1 MRPCWEV
8 TLPVVSPVV
17 PEGTAAASRTTAS
30 SPARCSSTAVV
41 RPVSPAPAMTTSAVA
56 PPASAGNSGTPTAAD
71 QTDPSSATPVPTRRQ
86 ASATAPAT
94 DHCRNGHPVFGLL
107 SDGPGMLRAEAKRK
121 ALDDVPQAPDL
132 PALRTGPSPQPPPDD
147 GGGTRSRRGQSRGH
161 REIGRAS

>member
-17 PEGTAAASRTTAS
+17 PEATAAASRTTTS

-41 RPVSPAPAMTTSAVA
+41 RPVIPAPAMTTSAVTS
-56 PPASAGNSGTPTAAD
+56 PASGGNSGATTPAN
-71 QTDPSSATPVPTRRQ
+71 QTEPRSDTTVPTRRQ
-86 ASATAPAT
+86 ASATTPAT

-121 ALDDVPQAPDL
+121 ALDDVPQAP
-132 PALRTGPSPQPPPDD
+132 
-147 GGGTRSRRGQSRGH
+147 RSEEHTSELQSR
-161 REIGRAS
+161 E